1 MKGKHLYS
9 ILAVAMCAAILL
21 SACAPAATPTP
32 APTAVPVEPTAAP
45 TVAPTVAPTEVP
57 TEAAPCLTIGAIY
70 VGSVNDAGYNQAL
83 HDSLM
88 EVKNGI
94 ACVEILEAENVYEGP
109 AAETTMETMIQE
121 GAGLIFAT
129 SFGHQEP
136 AMNVATKHP
145 DVVFEHAG
153 GWMMA
158 DNFANFYAKVPDAW
172 HIMGVAA
179 GLMTKSNK
187 LGFVAA
193 MPLGWTLT
201 FINAFE
207 LGAQSVNPNVE
218 TTVTF
223 TGSWSDR
230 AKEAAATD
238 ALINQGVD
246 VITMHVDAPGTVI
259 QSAEARGVY
268 SIGFQSLA
276 AQQFAPQYWITG
288 TGFTFGTLMT
298 QMAQSVIDGTWT
310 PQFIRC
316 SIGQGCMALA
326 PFGPQVPDDVKT
338 QVNQLVA
345 DLNAGSLVIFQGP
358 IVDQD
363 GTVRVAEG
371 ATLTDDEM
379 GNVDWFVKGVIGQ
392 PK

>member
-1 MKGKHLYS
+1 MKGKLLYS
-9 ILAVAMCAAILL
+9 ILAILMCTAILL
-21 SACAPAATPTP
+21 SACGPAATPTP
-32 APTAVPVEPTAAP
+32 GATATPTAVPTATPTA
-45 TVAPTVAPTEVP
+45 VPTEVG
-57 TEAAPCLTIGAIY
+57 PCLIIGALY
-70 VGSVNDAGYNQAL
+70 VGSVNDAGYNQAM

-88 EVKNGI
+88 EVKKNI
-94 ACVEILEAENVYEGP
+94 PCVKILEAENVYEGP

-121 GAGLIFAT
+121 GAKLIFAT

-136 AMNVATKHP
+136 AMNVAKKHP

-158 DNFANFYAKVPDAW
+158 DNFANFYANVPDTW
-172 HIMGVAA
+172 YLLGQAA

-207 LGAQSVNPNVE
+207 LGAQSVNPDAE
-218 TTVTF
+218 TIVTF

-259 QSAEARGVY
+259 QTAEARGVY

-276 AQQFAPQYWITG
+276 AQQFAPEYWITG
-288 TGFTFGTLMT
+288 TGFTFGGVMT
-298 QMAQSVIDGTWT
+298 WMAQSVIDGTWE

-316 SIGQGCMALA
+316 SIGDGCMALA
-326 PFGPQVPDDVKT
+326 PFGPKVPDDVKAK
-338 QVNQLVA
+338 VNQLLA
-345 DLNAGSLVIFQGP
+345 DLNAGKLVVFAGP
-358 IVDQD
+358 IVDQN

-371 ATLTDDEM
+371 QTLSDEEM

>member
-1 MKGKHLYS
+1 
-9 ILAVAMCAAILL
+9 
-21 SACAPAATPTP
+21 
-32 APTAVPVEPTAAP
+32 
-45 TVAPTVAPTEVP
+45 
-57 TEAAPCLTIGAIY
+57 
-70 VGSVNDAGYNQAL
+70 
-83 HDSLM
+83 
-88 EVKNGI
+88 
-94 ACVEILEAENVYEGP
+94 
-109 AAETTMETMIQE
+109 
-121 GAGLIFAT
+121 
-129 SFGHQEP
+129 
-136 AMNVATKHP
+136 MNVAKKHP
-145 DVVFEHAG
+145 DVIFEHAG

-158 DNFANFYAKVPDAW
+158 DNFANFYAKVPDSW
-172 HIMGVAA
+172 YLLGVAA
-179 GLMTKSNK
+179 GKMTKSNK

-207 LGAQSVNPNVE
+207 LGAQSVNSNAQ
-218 TTVTF
+218 TIVTF

-259 QSAEARGVY
+259 QTAEARGVY

-276 AQQFAPQYWITG
+276 AQQFAPEYWITG
-288 TGFTFGTLMT
+288 TGFTFGGVMT
-298 QMAQSVIDGTWT
+298 WMAQSVIDGTWE

-316 SIGQGCMALA
+316 SIGDGCMALA
-326 PFGPQVPDDVKT
+326 PFGPKVPDDVKAK
-338 QVNQLVA
+338 VNQLLA
-345 DLNAGSLVIFQGP
+345 DLNAGKLVVFAGP
-358 IVDQD
+358 IVDQN

-371 ATLTDDEM
+371 QTLSDEEM

>member
-1 MKGKHLYS
+1 MNSKWLNS
-9 ILAVAMCAAILL
+9 LLAGMLCAAILL

-32 APTAVPVEPTAAP
+32 APTTAPAQPTAAPVEP
-45 TVAPTVAPTEVP
+45 TVAPTTVP
-57 TEAAPCLTIGAIY
+57 TEAKPCLIIGALY
-70 VGSVNDAGYNQAL
+70 VGSVNDAGYNQAM

-88 EVKNGI
+88 EVQKNI
-94 ACVEILEAENVYEGP
+94 PCVKTLEAENVYEGP
-109 AAETTMETMIQE
+109 DAERVMEMMITQ
-121 GAGLIFAT
+121 GAKLIFAT

-136 AMNVATKHP
+136 AMNVAKKHS

-158 DNFANFYAKVPDAW
+158 DNFANFYANVPDTW
-172 HIMGVAA
+172 YLLGTAA
-179 GLMTKSNK
+179 GLTTKSNK

-201 FINAFE
+201 FVNAFA
-207 LGAQSVNPNVE
+207 LGAQSVNPKAQVI
-218 TTVTF
+218 VTF

-246 VITMHVDAPGTVI
+246 VVTMHVDSPATVI
-259 QSAEARGVY
+259 QTAEARGVY

-276 AQQFAPQYWITG
+276 AQQFAPEYWITG
-288 TGFTFGTLMT
+288 TGFTFGKTMT
-298 QMAQSVIDGTWT
+298 WMAQSVIDGNWK
-310 PQFIRC
+310 PAFVRC
-316 SIGQGCMALA
+316 SIGEGCMALA
-326 PFGPQVPDDVKT
+326 PFGPKVSAEVKAH
-338 QVNQLVA
+338 VNNLLA
-345 DLNAGSLVIFQGP
+345 DLNAGKLVVFKGP
-358 IVDQD
+358 IVDQND
-363 GTVRVAEG
+363 TVRVPEG
-371 ATLTDDEM
+371 ETLSDEQM

>member
-1 MKGKHLYS
+1 MNGKLLYS
-9 ILAVAMCAAILL
+9 ILASVMCAAILL
-21 SACAPAATPTP
+21 SACVPAVTP
-32 APTAVPVEPTAAP
+32 APEATIAPVE
-45 TVAPTVAPTEVP
+45 PTEVP
-57 TEAAPCLTIGAIY
+57 TEAAPCLIIGALYI
-70 VGSVNDAGYNQAL
+70 GSINDAGYNQAM

-88 EVKNGI
+88 EVKNNI
-94 ACVEILEAENVYEGP
+94 PCVDILEAENVYEGP

-121 GAGLIFAT
+121 GATLIFPT

-136 AMNVATKHP
+136 AMNVAQKHP
-145 DVVFEHAG
+145 DVIFEHSG

-158 DNFANFYAKVPDAW
+158 DNFANFYAQVPDTW
-172 HIMGVAA
+172 YLLGISS
-179 GLMTKSNK
+179 GLMTESNK

-207 LGAQSVNPNVE
+207 LGAQSVNPDVE
-218 TTVTF
+218 TIVTF

-230 AKEAAATD
+230 AKEAAAAD

-246 VITMHVDAPGTVI
+246 VITMHVDAPGTII
-259 QSAEARGVY
+259 QTAEARDVY

-288 TGFTFGTLMT
+288 TGFTFGKLMT
-298 QMAQSVIDGTWT
+298 QMAQSVIDGTWE

-316 SIGQGCMALA
+316 SIGEGCMALA
-326 PFGPQVPDDVKT
+326 PFGPKVPDDVKNE
-338 QVNQLVA
+338 VNQMLA
-345 DLNAGSLVIFQGP
+345 DLNAGKVVVFKGP

-363 GTVRVAEG
+363 ETVRIADGE
-371 ATLTDDEM
+371 TLSDEDM
-379 GNVDWFVKGVIGQ
+379 GNMDWFVMGVIGQ

>member
-1 MKGKHLYS
+1 MKGKLLYS
-9 ILAVAMCAAILL
+9 ILGVVTCAAILL
-21 SACAPAATPTP
+21 SSCAPAATPTP
-32 APTAVPVEPTAAP
+32 EPTATPTALPTATPTAVP
-45 TVAPTVAPTEVP
+45 TEV
-57 TEAAPCLTIGAIY
+57 APCLIIGALY
-70 VGSVNDAGYNQAL
+70 VGSVNDAGYNQAM

-88 EVKNGI
+88 EVKKNI
-94 ACVEILEAENVYEGP
+94 PCVKILEAENVYEGP

-121 GAGLIFAT
+121 GAKLIFAT
-129 SFGHQEP
+129 SFGHQEY
-136 AMNVATKHP
+136 AMNVAQKHP

-158 DNFANFYAKVPDAW
+158 DNFANFYAKVPDTW
-172 HIMGVAA
+172 YLLGVAA
-179 GLMTKSNK
+179 GKMTNSNK

-201 FINAFE
+201 FVNAFE
-207 LGAQSVNPNVE
+207 LGAQSVNPDAE
-218 TTVTF
+218 TIVTF

-259 QSAEARGVY
+259 QTAEARGVY

-276 AQQFAPQYWITG
+276 AQKFAPEYWITG
-288 TGFTFGTLMT
+288 TGFTFGGIMT
-298 QMAQSVIDGTWT
+298 WMAQSVIDGTWE
-310 PQFIRC
+310 PKFIRC
-316 SIGQGCMALA
+316 SIGEGCMALA
-326 PFGPQVPDDVKT
+326 PFGPKVPDDVKT
-338 QVNQLVA
+338 KVNQLLA
-345 DLNAGSLVIFQGP
+345 DLNAGQLVVFAGP

-371 ATLTDDEM
+371 ETLSDEEM

>member
-1 MKGKHLYS
+1 MKGNLLYS
-9 ILAVAMCAAILL
+9 ILAILMCAAILL
-21 SACAPAATPTP
+21 AACGPAATPTP
-32 APTAVPVEPTAAP
+32 TATAVPTAVPTATPTA
-45 TVAPTVAPTEVP
+45 VPTEVG
-57 TEAAPCLTIGAIY
+57 PCLIIGALY
-70 VGSVNDAGYNQAL
+70 VGSVKDAGYNQAM

-88 EVKNGI
+88 EVKNNI
-94 ACVEILEAENVYEGP
+94 PCVNILEAENIYEGP

-121 GAGLIFAT
+121 GAKLIFAT
-129 SFGHQEP
+129 SFGHQEF
-136 AMNVATKHP
+136 AMNVAQKHP

-158 DNFANFYAKVPDAW
+158 DNFANFYAEVPDTW
-172 HIMGVAA
+172 YLLGVAA
-179 GLMTKSNK
+179 GKMTNSNK

-207 LGAQSVNPNVE
+207 LGAQSVNPDAE
-218 TTVTF
+218 TIVTF

-259 QSAEARGVY
+259 QTAEARGVY

-276 AQQFAPQYWITG
+276 AQQFAPEYWITG
-288 TGFTFGTLMT
+288 AGFTFGGLMT
-298 QMAQSVIDGTWT
+298 EIAQSVIDGTWT

-316 SIGQGCMALA
+316 SMGEGCMALA
-326 PFGPQVPDDVKT
+326 PFGPKVPDDVKT
-338 QVNQLVA
+338 KVDEVLA
-345 DLNAGSLVIFQGP
+345 DLDTGKLVVFAGP

-371 ATLTDDEM
+371 QTLSDEEM